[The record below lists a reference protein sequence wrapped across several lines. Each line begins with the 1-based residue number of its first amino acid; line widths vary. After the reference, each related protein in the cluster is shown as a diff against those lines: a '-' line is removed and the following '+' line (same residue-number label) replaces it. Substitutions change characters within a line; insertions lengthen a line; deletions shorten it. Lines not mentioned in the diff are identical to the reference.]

1 MGVMGTPLGVAEANR
16 LLGDHRQHPARP
28 IRVGKDAALR
38 RLLAAGDAAA
48 VIVALTTALMLPGT
62 SAAGHR
68 LVWGLFAVP
77 LMMVLFKLYGLYDR
91 DVKRISYSTVDDLPW
106 LFHAT
111 VIGGL
116 ILWLYARYSPMH
128 RLDFAEILLFGTAV
142 IALVTLARFAVR
154 SVAGR
159 LIGVEH
165 ALLVGT
171 GDLGQTLVGK
181 LAAHPEYRLSV
192 IGSLSPAEASSPH
205 DNRPVPALGTLE
217 QLEQV
222 ADLHD
227 VTRVV
232 FSARDIEES
241 ELERMLR
248 DCRSLSLK
256 VSVLPRLADV
266 LGPAVEIDDV
276 EGVTVLGVNPPWL
289 PRSSRAIK
297 RAMDLM
303 IATPLL
309 LLVAPLLGLLAVAI
323 KLDSRGPVFFAQQ
336 RVGRRGRPFRLFK
349 LRTMTVDAEQRRA
362 QLIAKSTDSGW
373 LKLDHDPRITRTG
386 RWLRRLSLDELPQLW
401 NVVRGEMSLVG
412 PRPLIPAEDEH
423 VQAWARGRLDLT
435 PGITGY
441 WQVLGRTR
449 IPFEEMVK
457 LDYLYVMN
465 WSLWEDVRLML
476 RTLPV
481 VIGGRGA
488 N

>member
-1 MGVMGTPLGVAEANR
+1 MGVVNTPLDVGQPDALLAER
-16 LLGDHRQHPARP
+16 VSARP
-28 IRVGKDAALR
+28 RSVGKDAALR
-38 RLLAAGDAAA
+38 RLLALGDALA
-48 VIVALTTALMLPGT
+48 VLLALAVALVVGGPPD
-62 SAAGHR
+62 AGR
-68 LVWGLFAVP
+68 QIVWGVAAIP

-116 ILWLYARYSPMH
+116 IVWLYSRYSPMH
-128 RLDFAEILLFGTAV
+128 RLDFAEILLFGV
-142 IALVTLARFAVR
+142 IVIVLVTLVR
-154 SVAGR
+154 CVTRSMASR
-159 LIGVEH
+159 LIGVER
-165 ALLVGT
+165 ALLVGS
-171 GDLGQTLVGK
+171 GGLGRTLVAK
-181 LAAHPEYRLSV
+181 LAAHPEYRLNV
-192 IGSLSPAEASSPH
+192 IGSLSPADGSSAE
-205 DNRPVPALGTLE
+205 DGRRVPTLGTLD

-222 ADLHD
+222 ADRHD

-232 FSARDIEES
+232 FSARDIEER

-248 DCRSLSLK
+248 DCRALSLK

-289 PRSSRAIK
+289 PRSSRAVK
-297 RAMDLM
+297 RGMDLL
-303 IATPLL
+303 IATASLIVL
-309 LLVAPLLGLLAVAI
+309 APLLGVLALAI
-323 KLDSRGPVFFAQQ
+323 KLDSRGPVLFAQE
-336 RVGRRGRPFRLFK
+336 RVGRGGRRFRLFK

-362 QLIAKSTDSGW
+362 ELIAQSSDPDW
-373 LKLDHDPRITRTG
+373 LKLDHDPRVTGVG